1 MRERNYQYI
10 PGDPW
15 LICDE
20 CGFKYRRSEMKKWW
34 DGFMVCEKDYEPRH
48 PQEFVRGKADKV
60 SFPDSRP
67 DPDPVYIVTP
77 ITQDDL

>member
-1 MRERNYQYI
+1 MRERKHQYI

-20 CGFKYRRSEMKKWW
+20 CGFKYRRSEMHKRW
-34 DGFMVCEKDYEPRH
+34 DGFMVCEKDFEPRH
-48 PQEFVRGKADKV
+48 PQEFVRGSKDTIA
-60 SFPDSRP
+60 FRDSRP